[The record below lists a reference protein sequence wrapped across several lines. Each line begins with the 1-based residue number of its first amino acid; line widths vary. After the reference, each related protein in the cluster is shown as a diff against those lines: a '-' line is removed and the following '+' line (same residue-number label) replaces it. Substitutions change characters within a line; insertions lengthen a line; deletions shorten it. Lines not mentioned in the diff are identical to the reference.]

1 MRLGNLQFRA
11 LFDPGVNV
19 SVISASIAEKFKD
32 RLQPVDSWIE
42 SAMGE
47 ASKCL
52 GQLKV
57 NIVVDGVVDALFFKA
72 LEGVRHEMILGMD
85 FIKKWDIEVKNK
97 QTLWRV
103 GETIL
108 QNGTWY
114 PFSNSSTDGVS
125 VFGECAGIFELTSK
139 EEDRLRILVGNIL
152 DSPENKV
159 GTTDL
164 IQHEIVVT
172 HGAKPV
178 RQAPRRLSP
187 AMEKFAQEEVK
198 RMVEDEIVE
207 KSKSDWCSRPV
218 IVKKANGDFR
228 FCVDYRDLNKVT
240 QVDAYPMRNMDSVLD
255 KLRKARYISKI
266 DLKSAFMQI
275 LVAEGSRKYT
285 AFAVSGSGL

>member
-1 MRLGNLQFRA
+1 MSGKKLSNKDNYKEKRSKREGLAWTSIENRNFLKVRLGNLECRA
-11 LFDPGVNV
+11 LFDPGANV
-19 SVISASIAEKFKD
+19 SVISASIAEEFKD

-47 ASKCL
+47 ALKCL

-139 EEDRLRILVGNIL
+139 EDG
-152 DSPENKV
+152 
-159 GTTDL
+159 
-164 IQHEIVVT
+164 
-172 HGAKPV
+172 
-178 RQAPRRLSP
+178 RR
-187 AMEKFAQEEVK
+187 
-198 RMVEDEIVE
+198 
-207 KSKSDWCSRPV
+207 
-218 IVKKANGDFR
+218 
-228 FCVDYRDLNKVT
+228 RDC
-240 QVDAYPMRNMDSVLD
+240 
-255 KLRKARYISKI
+255 RKIK
-266 DLKSAFMQI
+266 
-275 LVAEGSRKYT
+275 E
-285 AFAVSGSGL
+285 